1 MTASCALAIVLMSA
15 APSAPASTSECDLT
29 DNRCKAKHYENRAAT
44 APTPEERAT
53 YLYNASKS
61 NLFLFKK
68 TGDMADLCEARRT
81 IDASLAVPHQ
91 PQAMRALSRTMRA
104 TLVSLERQHDTRC
117 KPVTRQQHTKHT
129 DAPRVTRVQAP
140 KPPVVVAKSASS
152 TDAPQSALSKD
163 TTAAQ
168 VASDTSP
175 ASSVETRDPPV
186 LLPVVARRPR
196 PTSSPQDRLT
206 SPRPRARVGV
216 GVGLVTVGVGL
227 LAGATA
233 ALVGRQGYDEKIA
246 TLKALGV
253 LENRDL
259 TMAEMADISA
269 WDARYVRLE
278 KTGAVL
284 GGFAALS
291 VVTAIVVFAVP
302 KRRPVSQARVRS
314 MGAGVHINF

>member
-1 MTASCALAIVLMSA
+1 MKITASILLALLS
-15 APSAPASTSECDLT
+15 PSENPPAVTSESECLT
-29 DNRCKAKHYENRAAT
+29 ADNLCNAKRFEHQAKRSKTPRLRAGRFYGA
-44 APTPEERAT
+44 
-53 YLYNASKS
+53 YLSYIA
-61 NLFLFKK
+61 LFNESGK
-68 TGDMADLCEARRT
+68 TEHLCAARRT
-81 IDASLAVPHQ
+81 FERSLSVKGIT
-91 PQAMRALSRTMRA
+91 PQQRVGIEAERSDLELRERSRGAQCKTPVKHSKNEALK
-104 TLVSLERQHDTRC
+104 L
-117 KPVTRQQHTKHT
+117 
-129 DAPRVTRVQAP
+129 
-140 KPPVVVAKSASS
+140 AKSTSSAS
-152 TDAPQSALSKD
+152 APQPPPPAIPPDD
-163 TTAAQ
+163 TTATP
-168 VASDTSP
+168 VDPPTIASDTP
-175 ASSVETRDPPV
+175 ATRVETQPDPAV
-186 LLPVVARRPR
+186 LLPVARRPR
-196 PTSSPQDRLT
+196 PTSSPPDRLT

-253 LENRDL
+253 HENRDL

-284 GGFAALS
+284 CGFAALS